1 MRRLRLVLF
10 LVAPCAPLTFV
21 CVCAGHSGCIPA
33 AGGSR
38 VPIQKSVLKLGLGRR
53 RSDVVVERFRLGFG
67 EVLRLEFLYHDLLS
81 FLVGTTDRDSV
92 TSLEHPVRFGP
103 LVVDVDFTTTAGALC
118 LRTSSE
124 ETGYV

>member
-1 MRRLRLVLF
+1 MLALF
-10 LVAPCAPLTFV
+10 LVAPCAPLTSI
-21 CVCAGHSGCIPA
+21 CVCNGRSGCIPA
-33 AGGSR
+33 VDGPR

-81 FLVGTTDRDSV
+81 FLVGTTDRNSV

-103 LVVDVDFTTTAGALC
+103 LVVDVDFATTAGALC
-118 LRTSSE
+118 L
-124 ETGYV
+124 